1 MDPYSVILRDAGFDQ
16 RWRSGWCFPGMKLA
30 LCGCRLESR
39 LVNSPVL
46 LLEKRR
52 EGAPCIMVLAREV
65 WSCVHKL
72 NYFNLRE
79 EGAREGERIIERVAV
94 GVCVAFTCDH
104 MHMCRWKRER
114 DSFLFL
120 YGAHIYNWEYK
131 PSCRRLQKRPNVT
144 LQLEAIVDEK
154 DRWMG
159 P

>member
-1 MDPYSVILRDAGFDQ
+1 MDPYSVILRDAGFDR

-79 EGAREGERIIERVAV
+79 EGAREGERIMERVAV

-104 MHMCRWKRER
+104 MHVCRWKEERETHFYSSLGLTFTTENINR
-114 DSFLFL
+114 VAGD
-120 YGAHIYNWEYK
+120 Y
-131 PSCRRLQKRPNVT
+131 RRGQMLPCSWK
-144 LQLEAIVDEK
+144 L
-154 DRWMG
+154 
-159 P
+159 